1 MESAI
6 LITLY
11 PVYTLLAF
19 FMTVDVDLII
29 WLRQCLSCKVEGLLY
44 TSILYPLDGSQNVIS
59 DPLAHE

>member
-19 FMTVDVDLII
+19 FMTVDVDF
-29 WLRQCLSCKVEGLLY
+29 
-44 TSILYPLDGSQNVIS
+44 DH
-59 DPLAHE
+59 LAEAMFVM